1 MKTTPSFSWEIIVVD
16 NNSSD
21 HTKTVVQKFA
31 QSVTVNTRY
40 IFEEKQGLCYARNTG
55 VSAATGNIIA
65 FTDDDVTVDS
75 RWLWSIKSSFEKF
88 DCIGLGG
95 KIIPVWSHEKPPWL
109 ALQGPYKLMNVFVS
123 YDLGPDCRVVER
135 TNPPVGANYAFRPA
149 AFKKYGFYRTDLD
162 RVGNSLLGGG
172 DTEFVRRIINNKEII
187 MYDPNAIVYHP
198 VEEKRLRKE
207 FFRLWY
213 FDYGRALV
221 RLGSIP
227 PDAVSYFHLPRYLFR
242 LFVTKF
248 LRWIF
253 SLRKEKRFY
262 YQLQCY
268 QICGEMTELYSFR
281 KRKAE

>member
-1 MKTTPSFSWEIIVVD
+1 M
-16 NNSSD
+16 
-21 HTKTVVQKFA
+21 
-31 QSVTVNTRY
+31 
-40 IFEEKQGLCYARNTG
+40 
-55 VSAATGNIIA
+55 
-65 FTDDDVTVDS
+65 
-75 RWLWSIKSSFEKF
+75 
-88 DCIGLGG
+88 
-95 KIIPVWSHEKPPWL
+95 
-109 ALQGPYKLMNVFVS
+109 
-123 YDLGPDCRVVER
+123 
-135 TNPPVGANYAFRPA
+135 
-149 AFKKYGFYRTDLD
+149 
-162 RVGNSLLGGG
+162 
-172 DTEFVRRIINNKEII
+172 
-187 MYDPNAIVYHP
+187 
-198 VEEKRLRKE
+198 RKE